1 MGGKGQTAV
10 FFAVF
15 VQQNDKTA
23 LYGAKDG
30 IAFLLLLLR
39 FAQALGVLEIGN
51 NLYVKGYVVLEA
63 LNVRLDHLRQ
73 FVADGFANYKKGC
86 FHNFVAKIQINLLF
100 CKYFRIFVRNFEQMS
115 TLMERKDTI
124 CAISTAFGSAGIA
137 VIRVS
142 GSEAIAVADTLFRGR
157 HRLSE
162 VASHSAH
169 FGAIEREGTT
179 LDEVVCS
186 VFRAPHS
193 FTGEDTV
200 EIACHGSRYIQQEL
214 LRWLVDA
221 GARLAD
227 RGEFTKR
234 AFMNG
239 RMDLAQAESV
249 ADLIAAESAAEKDIA
264 LNQLRGGISGKIGE
278 LREQLLTFTSLLELE
293 LDFAD
298 HEELEFADRTQLMDI
313 LQKAE
318 TMIKTL
324 ADSFEAGNAIKQG
337 VQVAIVGA
345 PHAGKSTL
353 LNALLGDERAIV
365 SDIRG
370 TTRDTVEDTML
381 LNGVLVRLTDT
392 AGIQHTHDRIE
403 QLGIE
408 RSLQALRKAHI
419 VIELLDSTDPQPVVD
434 EDELGERQVL
444 LRVYNKKD
452 IRIQNSEFRSQK
464 SEISIS
470 AKNGDIQPLLT
481 RLEEEVGRLTQ
492 HSDSVLVSNIRH
504 YEALCRAAEALVSVR
519 EGLEDG
525 LSGELVAM
533 DLHDALDALGEITGQ
548 VSSQE
553 VLNTIFERFCIG
565 K

>member
-1 MGGKGQTAV
+1 MPTM
-10 FFAVF
+10 
-15 VQQNDKTA
+15 
-23 LYGAKDG
+23 
-30 IAFLLLLLR
+30 LL
-39 FAQALGVLEIGN
+39 QE
-51 NLYVKGYVVLEA
+51 
-63 LNVRLDHLRQ
+63 
-73 FVADGFANYKKGC
+73 
-86 FHNFVAKIQINLLF
+86 
-100 CKYFRIFVRNFEQMS
+100 
-115 TLMERKDTI
+115 DTI

-142 GSEAIAVADTLFRGR
+142 GNEAVAVVDTLFAGR
-157 HRLSE
+157 HKLSE
-162 VASHSAH
+162 SASHSAH
-169 FGAIEREGTT
+169 YGTIERNGTR
-179 LDEVVCS
+179 LDEVVCT
-186 VFRAPHS
+186 VFLAPHS

-234 AFMNG
+234 AFLNG
-239 RMDLAQAESV
+239 RMDLAQAEGV

-264 LNQLRGGISGKIGE
+264 LNQLRGGISGKIRE

-298 HEELEFADRTQLMDI
+298 HEELEFADRTQLTQV

-318 TMIKTL
+318 SMIREL
-324 ADSFEAGNAIKQG
+324 VDSFEAGNAIKQG

-345 PHAGKSTL
+345 PNAGKSTL

-365 SDIRG
+365 SDVRG

-392 AGIQHTHDRIE
+392 AGIQQTHDTIE
-403 QLGIE
+403 QMGIE
-408 RSLQALRKAHI
+408 RSLQAVRKAHI
-419 VIELLDSTDPQPVVD
+419 VIELLDATDPQPVLD
-434 EDELGERQVL
+434 ESMLGERQVW

-452 IRIQNSEFRSQK
+452 ISSQQ
-464 SEISIS
+464 SGISIS
-470 AKNGDIQPLLT
+470 AKNGDIQPLLS
-481 RLEEEVGRLTQ
+481 RLEEEVGRLTK
-492 HSDSVLVSNIRH
+492 HSDSVLVSNVRH
-504 YEALCRAAEALVSVR
+504 YEALCRAQDALERVGS
-519 EGLEDG
+519 GLQDG
-525 LSGELVAM
+525 LSGELLAM

>member
-1 MGGKGQTAV
+1 MKMPTM
-10 FFAVF
+10 
-15 VQQNDKTA
+15 
-23 LYGAKDG
+23 
-30 IAFLLLLLR
+30 LL
-39 FAQALGVLEIGN
+39 QE
-51 NLYVKGYVVLEA
+51 
-63 LNVRLDHLRQ
+63 
-73 FVADGFANYKKGC
+73 
-86 FHNFVAKIQINLLF
+86 
-100 CKYFRIFVRNFEQMS
+100 
-115 TLMERKDTI
+115 DTI

-142 GSEAIAVADTLFRGR
+142 GNEAVAVVDTLFVGR
-157 HRLSE
+157 HKLSE
-162 VASHSAH
+162 SASHSAH
-169 FGAIEREGTT
+169 YGTIERNGTR
-179 LDEVVCS
+179 LDEVVCT

-234 AFMNG
+234 AFLNG
-239 RMDLAQAESV
+239 RMDLAQAEGV

-264 LNQLRGGISGKIGE
+264 LNQLRGGISGKIRE

-298 HEELEFADRTQLMDI
+298 HEELEFADRTQLTQV

-318 TMIKTL
+318 SMIREL
-324 ADSFEAGNAIKQG
+324 VDSFEAGNAIKQG

-345 PHAGKSTL
+345 PNAGKSTL

-365 SDIRG
+365 SDVRG

-392 AGIQHTHDRIE
+392 AGIQQTHDTIE
-403 QLGIE
+403 QMGIE
-408 RSLQALRKAHI
+408 RSLQAVRKAHI
-419 VIELLDSTDPQPVVD
+419 VIELLDATDPQPVLD
-434 EDELGERQVL
+434 ESMLGERQVW

-452 IRIQNSEFRSQK
+452 ISSQQ
-464 SEISIS
+464 SGISIS
-470 AKNGDIQPLLT
+470 AKNGDIQPLLS
-481 RLEEEVGRLTQ
+481 RLEEEVGRLTK
-492 HSDSVLVSNIRH
+492 HSDSVLVSNVRH
-504 YEALCRAAEALVSVR
+504 YEALCRAQDALERVGS
-519 EGLEDG
+519 GLQDG
-525 LSGELVAM
+525 LSGELLAM

>member
-1 MGGKGQTAV
+1 
-10 FFAVF
+10 
-15 VQQNDKTA
+15 
-23 LYGAKDG
+23 
-30 IAFLLLLLR
+30 
-39 FAQALGVLEIGN
+39 
-51 NLYVKGYVVLEA
+51 
-63 LNVRLDHLRQ
+63 
-73 FVADGFANYKKGC
+73 
-86 FHNFVAKIQINLLF
+86 
-100 CKYFRIFVRNFEQMS
+100 
-115 TLMERKDTI
+115 MELKDTI

-142 GSEAIAVADTLFRGR
+142 GSEAIAVVDKLFSGR

-169 FGAIEREGTT
+169 YGTIERAGTT
-179 LDEVVCS
+179 LDEVVCT

-200 EIACHGSRYIQQEL
+200 EIACHGSRFIQQEL
-214 LRWLVDA
+214 LRWLTDA

-318 TMIKTL
+318 AMINSL

-345 PHAGKSTL
+345 PNAGKSTL

-365 SDIRG
+365 SEIRG
-370 TTRDTVEDTML
+370 TTRDTVEDTMM

-392 AGIQHTHDRIE
+392 AGIQQTSDRIE
-403 QLGIE
+403 QMGIE

-434 EDELGERQVL
+434 EEELGERQVL

-452 IRIQNSEFRSQK
+452 IRSQK

-470 AKNGDIQPLLT
+470 AKNRDIQPLLT

-504 YEALCRAAEALVSVR
+504 YEALSRAAKALVSVR
-519 EGLEDG
+519 EGLKDG
-525 LSGELVAM
+525 LSGELIAM

>member
-1 MGGKGQTAV
+1 MKMPTM
-10 FFAVF
+10 
-15 VQQNDKTA
+15 
-23 LYGAKDG
+23 
-30 IAFLLLLLR
+30 LL
-39 FAQALGVLEIGN
+39 QE
-51 NLYVKGYVVLEA
+51 
-63 LNVRLDHLRQ
+63 
-73 FVADGFANYKKGC
+73 
-86 FHNFVAKIQINLLF
+86 
-100 CKYFRIFVRNFEQMS
+100 
-115 TLMERKDTI
+115 DTI

-142 GSEAIAVADTLFRGR
+142 GNEAVAVVDTLFAGR
-157 HRLSE
+157 HKLSE
-162 VASHSAH
+162 SASHSAH
-169 FGAIEREGTT
+169 YGTIERNGTR
-179 LDEVVCS
+179 LDEVVCT
-186 VFRAPHS
+186 VFLAPHS

-234 AFMNG
+234 AFLNG
-239 RMDLAQAESV
+239 RMDLAQAEGV

-264 LNQLRGGISGKIGE
+264 LNQLRGGISGKIRE

-298 HEELEFADRTQLMDI
+298 HEELEFADRTQLTQV

-318 TMIKTL
+318 SMIREL
-324 ADSFEAGNAIKQG
+324 VDSFEAGNAIKQG

-345 PHAGKSTL
+345 PNAGKSTL

-365 SDIRG
+365 SDVRG

-392 AGIQHTHDRIE
+392 AGIQQTHDTIE
-403 QLGIE
+403 QMGIE
-408 RSLQALRKAHI
+408 RSLQAVRKAHI
-419 VIELLDSTDPQPVVD
+419 VIELLDATDPQPVLD
-434 EDELGERQVL
+434 ESMLGERQVW

-452 IRIQNSEFRSQK
+452 ISSQQ
-464 SEISIS
+464 SGISIS
-470 AKNGDIQPLLT
+470 AKNGDIQPLLS
-481 RLEEEVGRLTQ
+481 RLEEEVGRLTK
-492 HSDSVLVSNIRH
+492 HSDSVLVSNVRH
-504 YEALCRAAEALVSVR
+504 YEALCRAQDALERVGS
-519 EGLEDG
+519 GLQDG
-525 LSGELVAM
+525 LSGELLAM

-553 VLNTIFERFCIG
+553 VLNTIFERYCIG

>member
-1 MGGKGQTAV
+1 MPAM
-10 FFAVF
+10 
-15 VQQNDKTA
+15 
-23 LYGAKDG
+23 
-30 IAFLLLLLR
+30 LL
-39 FAQALGVLEIGN
+39 QE
-51 NLYVKGYVVLEA
+51 
-63 LNVRLDHLRQ
+63 
-73 FVADGFANYKKGC
+73 
-86 FHNFVAKIQINLLF
+86 
-100 CKYFRIFVRNFEQMS
+100 
-115 TLMERKDTI
+115 DTI

-137 VIRVS
+137 VVRVS
-142 GSEAIAVADTLFRGR
+142 GNDAVAVVDKLFCGRCKLSEAVT
-157 HRLSE
+157 
-162 VASHSAH
+162 HSAH
-169 FGAIEREGTT
+169 YGTIERNGTR
-179 LDEVVCS
+179 LDEVVCT

-234 AFMNG
+234 AFLNG
-239 RMDLAQAESV
+239 RMDLAQAEGV

-264 LNQLRGGISGKIGE
+264 LNQLRGGISGKISE

-298 HEELEFADRTQLMDI
+298 HEELEFADRTQLTQV

-318 TMIKTL
+318 GMIREL
-324 ADSFEAGNAIKQG
+324 VDSFEAGNAIKQG

-345 PHAGKSTL
+345 PNAGKSTL

-381 LNGVLVRLTDT
+381 LNGVMVRLTDT
-392 AGIQHTHDRIE
+392 AGIQQTHDTIE
-403 QLGIE
+403 QMGIE
-408 RSLQALRKAHI
+408 RSLQAVRKAHI
-419 VIELLDSTDPQPVVD
+419 VIELLDATEPQTVLD
-434 EDELGERQVL
+434 ESMLGERQVW

-452 IRIQNSEFRSQK
+452 ISNQLSAVSHQQ
-464 SEISIS
+464 SAISIS
-470 AKNGDIQPLLT
+470 AKNGDIQPLLA
-481 RLEEEVGRLTQ
+481 RLEEEVGRLTK
-492 HSDSVLVSNIRH
+492 HSDSVLVSNVRH
-504 YEALCRAAEALVSVR
+504 YEALCRAQDALERVGS
-519 EGLEDG
+519 GLQDG
-525 LSGELVAM
+525 LTGELLAM

>member
-1 MGGKGQTAV
+1 MRK
-10 FFAVF
+10 F
-15 VQQNDKTA
+15 VKMPVM
-23 LYGAKDG
+23 
-30 IAFLLLLLR
+30 LL
-39 FAQALGVLEIGN
+39 QE
-51 NLYVKGYVVLEA
+51 
-63 LNVRLDHLRQ
+63 
-73 FVADGFANYKKGC
+73 
-86 FHNFVAKIQINLLF
+86 
-100 CKYFRIFVRNFEQMS
+100 
-115 TLMERKDTI
+115 DTI

-142 GSEAIAVADTLFRGR
+142 GNEAVAVVDKLFRGR
-157 HRLSE
+157 HNLCD
-162 VASHSAH
+162 VPSHSAH
-169 FGAIEREGTT
+169 YGTIEHNGTR
-179 LDEVVCS
+179 LDEVVCT

-234 AFMNG
+234 AFLNG
-239 RMDLAQAESV
+239 RMDLAQAEGV

-298 HEELEFADRTQLMDI
+298 HEELEFADRTQLTQV

-318 TMIKTL
+318 TMIREL
-324 ADSFEAGNAIKQG
+324 VDSFEAGNAIKQG

-345 PHAGKSTL
+345 PNAGKSTL

-392 AGIQHTHDRIE
+392 AGIQQTHDTIE
-403 QLGIE
+403 QMGIE
-408 RSLQALRKAHI
+408 RSLQAVRKAHI
-419 VIELLDSTDPQPVVD
+419 VIELLDATDPQPVLD
-434 EDELGERQVL
+434 ESMLGERQVW

-452 IRIQNSEFRSQK
+452 ISNQHSD
-464 SEISIS
+464 ISIS
-470 AKNGDIQPLLT
+470 AKNGDIQPLLA
-481 RLEEEVGRLTQ
+481 RLEEEVGRLTK
-492 HSDSVLVSNIRH
+492 HSDSVLVSNVRH
-504 YEALCRAAEALVSVR
+504 YEALCRAQDALERVAS
-519 EGLEDG
+519 GLQDG
-525 LSGELVAM
+525 LSGELLAM

>member
-1 MGGKGQTAV
+1 M
-10 FFAVF
+10 
-15 VQQNDKTA
+15 
-23 LYGAKDG
+23 
-30 IAFLLLLLR
+30 LL
-39 FAQALGVLEIGN
+39 QE
-51 NLYVKGYVVLEA
+51 
-63 LNVRLDHLRQ
+63 
-73 FVADGFANYKKGC
+73 
-86 FHNFVAKIQINLLF
+86 
-100 CKYFRIFVRNFEQMS
+100 
-115 TLMERKDTI
+115 DTI

-142 GSEAIAVADTLFRGR
+142 GNEAVAVVDTLFAGR
-157 HRLSE
+157 HKLSE
-162 VASHSAH
+162 SASHSAH
-169 FGAIEREGTT
+169 YGTIERNGTR
-179 LDEVVCS
+179 LDEVVCT

-234 AFMNG
+234 AFLNG
-239 RMDLAQAESV
+239 RMDLAQAEGV
-249 ADLIAAESAAEKDIA
+249 ADLIAAESAAEKDVA
-264 LNQLRGGISGKIGE
+264 LNQLRGGISGKIRE

-298 HEELEFADRTQLMDI
+298 HEELEFADRTQLTQV

-318 TMIKTL
+318 SMIREL
-324 ADSFEAGNAIKQG
+324 VDSFEAGNAIKQG

-345 PHAGKSTL
+345 PNAGKSTL

-365 SDIRG
+365 SDVRG

-392 AGIQHTHDRIE
+392 AGIQQTHDTIE
-403 QLGIE
+403 QMGIE
-408 RSLQALRKAHI
+408 RSLQAVRKAHI
-419 VIELLDSTDPQPVVD
+419 VIELLDATDPQPVLD
-434 EDELGERQVL
+434 ESMLGERQVW
-444 LRVYNKKD
+444 LRVYNKKE
-452 IRIQNSEFRSQK
+452 ISSQQ
-464 SEISIS
+464 SGISIS
-470 AKNGDIQPLLT
+470 AKNGDIQPLLS
-481 RLEEEVGRLTQ
+481 RLEEEVGRLTK
-492 HSDSVLVSNIRH
+492 HSDSVLVSNVRH
-504 YEALCRAAEALVSVR
+504 YEALCRAQDALERVGS
-519 EGLEDG
+519 GLQDG
-525 LSGELVAM
+525 LSGELLAM

>member
-1 MGGKGQTAV
+1 MKMPTM
-10 FFAVF
+10 
-15 VQQNDKTA
+15 
-23 LYGAKDG
+23 
-30 IAFLLLLLR
+30 LL
-39 FAQALGVLEIGN
+39 QE
-51 NLYVKGYVVLEA
+51 
-63 LNVRLDHLRQ
+63 
-73 FVADGFANYKKGC
+73 
-86 FHNFVAKIQINLLF
+86 
-100 CKYFRIFVRNFEQMS
+100 
-115 TLMERKDTI
+115 DTI

-142 GSEAIAVADTLFRGR
+142 GNEAVAVVDTLFVGR
-157 HRLSE
+157 HKLSE
-162 VASHSAH
+162 SASHSAH
-169 FGAIEREGTT
+169 YGTIERNGTR
-179 LDEVVCS
+179 LDEVVCT

-234 AFMNG
+234 AFLNG
-239 RMDLAQAESV
+239 RMDLAQAEGV
-249 ADLIAAESAAEKDIA
+249 ADLIAAESAAEKDVA
-264 LNQLRGGISGKIGE
+264 LNQLRGGISGKIRE

-298 HEELEFADRTQLMDI
+298 HEELEFADRTQLTQV

-318 TMIKTL
+318 SMIREL
-324 ADSFEAGNAIKQG
+324 VDSFEAGNAIKQG

-345 PHAGKSTL
+345 PNAGKSTL

-392 AGIQHTHDRIE
+392 AGIQQTHDTIE
-403 QLGIE
+403 QMGIE
-408 RSLQALRKAHI
+408 RSLQAVRKAHI
-419 VIELLDSTDPQPVVD
+419 VIELLDATDPQPVLD
-434 EDELGERQVL
+434 ESMLGERQVW

-452 IRIQNSEFRSQK
+452 ISSQQ
-464 SEISIS
+464 SGISIS
-470 AKNGDIQPLLT
+470 AKNGDIQPLLS
-481 RLEEEVGRLTQ
+481 RLEEEVGRLTK
-492 HSDSVLVSNIRH
+492 HSDSVLVSNVRH
-504 YEALCRAAEALVSVR
+504 YEALCSAQDALERVDS
-519 EGLEDG
+519 GLQDG
-525 LSGELVAM
+525 LSGELLAM

>member
-1 MGGKGQTAV
+1 MKMPTM
-10 FFAVF
+10 
-15 VQQNDKTA
+15 
-23 LYGAKDG
+23 
-30 IAFLLLLLR
+30 LL
-39 FAQALGVLEIGN
+39 QE
-51 NLYVKGYVVLEA
+51 
-63 LNVRLDHLRQ
+63 
-73 FVADGFANYKKGC
+73 
-86 FHNFVAKIQINLLF
+86 
-100 CKYFRIFVRNFEQMS
+100 
-115 TLMERKDTI
+115 DTI

-142 GSEAIAVADTLFRGR
+142 GNEAVAVVDTLFAGR
-157 HRLSE
+157 HKLSE
-162 VASHSAH
+162 SASHSAH
-169 FGAIEREGTT
+169 YGTIERNGTR
-179 LDEVVCS
+179 LDEVVCT

-234 AFMNG
+234 AFLNG
-239 RMDLAQAESV
+239 RMDLAQAEGV

-264 LNQLRGGISGKIGE
+264 LNQLRGGISGKIRE

-298 HEELEFADRTQLMDI
+298 HEELEFADRTQLTQV

-318 TMIKTL
+318 SMIREL
-324 ADSFEAGNAIKQG
+324 VDSFEAGNAIKQG

-345 PHAGKSTL
+345 PNAGKSTL

-365 SDIRG
+365 SDVRG

-392 AGIQHTHDRIE
+392 AGIQQTHDTIE
-403 QLGIE
+403 QMGIE
-408 RSLQALRKAHI
+408 RSLQAVRKAHI
-419 VIELLDSTDPQPVVD
+419 VIELLDATDPQPVLD
-434 EDELGERQVL
+434 ESMLGERQVW

-452 IRIQNSEFRSQK
+452 ISSQQ
-464 SEISIS
+464 SGISIS
-470 AKNGDIQPLLT
+470 AKNGDIQPLLS
-481 RLEEEVGRLTQ
+481 RLEEEVGRLTK
-492 HSDSVLVSNIRH
+492 HSDSVLVSNVRH
-504 YEALCRAAEALVSVR
+504 YEALCRAQDALERVGS
-519 EGLEDG
+519 GLQDG
-525 LSGELVAM
+525 LSGELLAM